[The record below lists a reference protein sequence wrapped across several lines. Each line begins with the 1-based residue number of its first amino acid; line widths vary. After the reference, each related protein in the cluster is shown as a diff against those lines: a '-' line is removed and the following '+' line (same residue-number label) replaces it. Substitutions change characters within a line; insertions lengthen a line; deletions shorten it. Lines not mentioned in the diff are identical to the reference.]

1 MDNITGMGVGLI
13 VLIIL
18 SAFFSASETAYA
30 SVNKIRLKNYA
41 DEGNKRAKT
50 ALYIAENFDNALST
64 ILIGNN
70 VVNITATSMATILF
84 TNLFGASGAAI
95 ATVVM
100 TIIVLIFGEIL
111 PKSYAKQN
119 SEKIALWES
128 SILLLLMKLSSPIV
142 WVFIKIKTIFTSS
155 KSSETVPSMTEQELK
170 YIIETIEEEGVLHE
184 QESELIQSA
193 LAFDEITV
201 QEILIPR
208 VDMVAFSV
216 DQDVEEI
223 KERIIREKFSR
234 IPVYEKSI
242 DKIIGTLGART
253 FFENIITNKNLSIKE
268 MLIDC
273 LFVHKTMRISALLS
287 EFKRRKLHIAI
298 VKDDFG
304 GTMGM
309 VTMEDI
315 LEQLVGDIWDEH
327 DEVIHEICKIS
338 DTMFEVSGD
347 ANIYEMFAYIG
358 IEDRTFDSD
367 YNTLSGW
374 AFEVLEHI
382 PQVGENFAYKNL
394 SLTIMQMEDNRII
407 KLLVEKSSELD
418 EENTIN
424 L

>member
-1 MDNITGMGVGLI
+1 MTGMVIGLI
-13 VLIIL
+13 ILIIL

-41 DEGNKRAKT
+41 DDGNKRAKT

-84 TNLFGASGAAI
+84 TNLFGTSGAI
-95 ATVVM
+95 VATVFM

-128 SILLLLMKLSSPIV
+128 SVLLLLMKLSSPIV
-142 WVFIKIKTIFTSS
+142 WIFIKIKMLFTSS
-155 KSSETVPSMTEQELK
+155 KATQTIPSMTEQELK

-216 DQDVEEI
+216 DQDIEEI
-223 KERIIREKFSR
+223 KHIVIKEKFSR

-253 FFENIITNKNLSIKE
+253 FFENIITGKHLSVRE

-287 EFKRRKLHIAI
+287 EFKRQKLHIAI

-327 DEVIHEICKIS
+327 DEVVHEICQIS
-338 DTMFEVSGD
+338 DTIFEVSGD
-347 ANIYEMFAYIG
+347 ANIYEMFSSIG
-358 IEDRTFDSD
+358 VEDRTFNSD

-374 AFEVLEHI
+374 ALEMLEHI
-382 PQVGENFAYKNL
+382 PQVGESFDYKNL
-394 SLTIMQMEDNRII
+394 NLTIMKMEDNRII
-407 KLLVEKSSELD
+407 KLLVEKSCEL
-418 EENTIN
+418 EEEITNQ
-424 L
+424 

>member
-1 MDNITGMGVGLI
+1 MTGMVIGLI
-13 VLIIL
+13 ILIIL

-41 DEGNKRAKT
+41 DDGNKRAKT

-84 TNLFGASGAAI
+84 TNLFGASGAI
-95 ATVVM
+95 VATVFM

-128 SILLLLMKLSSPIV
+128 SVLLLLMKLSSPIV
-142 WVFIKIKTIFTSS
+142 WIFIKIKMLFTSS
-155 KSSETVPSMTEQELK
+155 KATQTIPSMTEQELK

-216 DQDVEEI
+216 DQDIEEI
-223 KERIIREKFSR
+223 KHIVIKEKFSR

-253 FFENIITNKNLSIKE
+253 FFENIITGKHLSVRE

-287 EFKRRKLHIAI
+287 EFKRQKLHIAI

-327 DEVIHEICKIS
+327 DEVVHEICQIS
-338 DTMFEVSGD
+338 DTIFEVSGD
-347 ANIYEMFAYIG
+347 ANIYEMFSSIG
-358 IEDRTFDSD
+358 VEDRTFNSD

-374 AFEVLEHI
+374 ALEMLEHI
-382 PQVGENFAYKNL
+382 PQVGESFDYKNL
-394 SLTIMQMEDNRII
+394 NLTIMKMEDNRII
-407 KLLVEKSSELD
+407 KLLVEKSCEL
-418 EENTIN
+418 EEEITNQ
-424 L
+424 

>member
-1 MDNITGMGVGLI
+1 MDSITGMAIGLI
-13 VLIIL
+13 ILIIL

-41 DEGNKRAKT
+41 DDGNKRAKT

-84 TNLFGASGAAI
+84 TNLFGASGAI
-95 ATVVM
+95 VATVFM

-128 SILLLLMKLSSPIV
+128 SVLLLLMKLSSPIV
-142 WVFIKIKTIFTSS
+142 WIFIKIKMVFTSS
-155 KSSETVPSMTEQELK
+155 KTTQTIPSMTEQELK

-201 QEILIPR
+201 QQILIPR

-216 DQDVEEI
+216 DQDIEEI
-223 KERIIREKFSR
+223 KHIVIKEKFSR

-253 FFENIITNKNLSIKE
+253 FFENIITGKHLSVRE

-287 EFKRRKLHIAI
+287 EFKRQKLHIAI

-309 VTMEDI
+309 VTMEDV

-327 DEVIHEICKIS
+327 DEVVHEICKIS
-338 DTMFEVSGD
+338 DTIFEVSGD
-347 ANIYEMFAYIG
+347 ANIYEMFSSIG
-358 IEDRTFDSD
+358 VEDRTFNSD

-374 AFEVLEHI
+374 ALEMLEHI
-382 PQVGENFAYKNL
+382 PQVGESFAYKNL
-394 SLTIMQMEDNRII
+394 NLTIMRMEDNRII
-407 KLLVEKSSELD
+407 KLLVEKSCEL
-418 EENTIN
+418 EEEIMNQ
-424 L
+424 